1 MTGRKKIF
9 LFLLPI
15 ISVVIIFTVLC
26 MYTACLYSPLYL
38 WRVITHF
45 DSDTDDYLYFPSREI
60 SESLTP
66 YTYERRINTSIS
78 SMNIKYRMGKN
89 ELQAGLYDFLKNSDT
104 HSFLILK
111 DDVLIYEEYF
121 AGYDE
126 LSINTSFSMS
136 KSIIS
141 LLVGKAI
148 EEGYIKSVYDPISD
162 YIKELKNTDVGNV
175 SVEKLL
181 LMRSDIEYNED
192 KFLWF
197 GDDSLTY
204 WNPDLRSL
212 ALENIF
218 ITDKYSG
225 GFHYNNYSPLLLGI
239 IIERCTGKSVS
250 QYFEEKFWS
259 PLGSEYSSSWSLD
272 SEKSGFEKMESG
284 FNFRAIDFIKLGSLI
299 LHGGCFNG
307 NQIISEDWIEISTVG
322 DLISE
327 EYDGSFLE
335 NRGVGYKY
343 MWYYCPTGSG
353 GADII
358 AWGKS
363 DQILYISPE
372 NRVVILRTGKSDGG
386 IKNWEIILR
395 YLANNVNVN

>member
-1 MTGRKKIF
+1 M
-9 LFLLPI
+9 
-15 ISVVIIFTVLC
+15 
-26 MYTACLYSPLYL
+26 
-38 WRVITHF
+38 
-45 DSDTDDYLYFPSREI
+45 
-60 SESLTP
+60 
-66 YTYERRINTSIS
+66 
-78 SMNIKYRMGKN
+78 
-89 ELQAGLYDFLKNSDT
+89 
-104 HSFLILK
+104 
-111 DDVLIYEEYF
+111 
-121 AGYDE
+121 
-126 LSINTSFSMS
+126 
-136 KSIIS
+136 
-141 LLVGKAI
+141 
-148 EEGYIKSVYDPISD
+148 
-162 YIKELKNTDVGNV
+162 

-259 PLGSEYSSSWSLD
+259 PLGAEYSSSWSLD